1 MKQERW
7 EIRSTDFFF
16 FLWNQKNKGLFTLSG
31 INQSSAIAKKM
42 RWIFFYNSKMSS
54 NLMDPFNPSNLY
66 LAQFYPVSL
75 LTFFFFF
82 MHVHTFSPSQVFLP
96 EMQHGFSVLIDSSAF
111 SMYPACTVSSQF
123 SFIFHVDLWQWQHMT
138 QKLQSRYDNSDIA
151 VVTWD
156 NSNKLCRITAD
167 VIGCF
172 LWY

>member
-75 LTFFFFF
+75 LTFFFFSCTYTLF
-82 MHVHTFSPSQVFLP
+82 PHPKCFCLKCNMAFLFSLIPLPSPCILP
-96 EMQHGFSVLIDSSAF
+96 VQSQANSVL
-111 SMYPACTVSSQF
+111 
-123 SFIFHVDLWQWQHMT
+123 SFT
-138 QKLQSRYDNSDIA
+138 
-151 VVTWD
+151 
-156 NSNKLCRITAD
+156 
-167 VIGCF
+167 
-172 LWY
+172 